1 MEKNNYL
8 ISEMKIE
15 DLENIK
21 DILEV
26 DFDEFWNYETLK
38 EELES
43 NFSKY
48 FIAKQNDNIVG
59 FAGLK
64 IILDEADLM
73 NIVTKKCCR
82 HEGIASNIMDKLIEY
97 CKQEKIKCINLE
109 VNIQNSI
116 AINFYKKYNF
126 KEVGLRKKYYD
137 NTYDAISPAI
147 KLIIAITAEHIVT
160 LKKLLYTLI
169 DVREGNII
177 KLEISI
183 APIIFTPI
191 TTVTAVK
198 IEINVL

>member
-21 DILEV
+21 DILET

-64 IILDEADLM
+64 IILDEA
-73 NIVTKKCCR
+73 
-82 HEGIASNIMDKLIEY
+82 
-97 CKQEKIKCINLE
+97 KI
-109 VNIQNSI
+109 
-116 AINFYKKYNF
+116 
-126 KEVGLRKKYYD
+126 
-137 NTYDAISPAI
+137 
-147 KLIIAITAEHIVT
+147 LIIVQA
-160 LKKLLYTLI
+160 
-169 DVREGNII
+169 
-177 KLEISI
+177 
-183 APIIFTPI
+183 
-191 TTVTAVK
+191 
-198 IEINVL
+198 

>member
-1 MEKNNYL
+1 MEKNNCL

-73 NIVTKKCCR
+73 MLC
-82 HEGIASNIMDKLIEY
+82 S
-97 CKQEKIKCINLE
+97 
-109 VNIQNSI
+109 
-116 AINFYKKYNF
+116 
-126 KEVGLRKKYYD
+126 
-137 NTYDAISPAI
+137 
-147 KLIIAITAEHIVT
+147 
-160 LKKLLYTLI
+160 
-169 DVREGNII
+169 
-177 KLEISI
+177 
-183 APIIFTPI
+183 
-191 TTVTAVK
+191 
-198 IEINVL
+198 

>member
-1 MEKNNYL
+1 MEKNNCL

-82 HEGIASNIMDKLIEY
+82 HEGIARKNKMYKFRGKYSKFY
-97 CKQEKIKCINLE
+97 CN
-109 VNIQNSI
+109 
-116 AINFYKKYNF
+116 
-126 KEVGLRKKYYD
+126 
-137 NTYDAISPAI
+137 
-147 KLIIAITAEHIVT
+147 
-160 LKKLLYTLI
+160 
-169 DVREGNII
+169 
-177 KLEISI
+177 
-183 APIIFTPI
+183 
-191 TTVTAVK
+191 
-198 IEINVL
+198 

>member
-8 ISEMKIE
+8 ISAMEIE

-21 DILEV
+21 DILET

-43 NFSKY
+43 NFSRY

-82 HEGIASNIMDKLIEY
+82 HEGIASNIMDKLIEH
-97 CKQEKIKCINLE
+97 CKQEKIKLVYGAKI
-109 VNIQNSI
+109 VD
-116 AINFYKKYNF
+116 
-126 KEVGLRKKYYD
+126 RK
-137 NTYDAISPAI
+137 
-147 KLIIAITAEHIVT
+147 
-160 LKKLLYTLI
+160 
-169 DVREGNII
+169 G
-177 KLEISI
+177 
-183 APIIFTPI
+183 
-191 TTVTAVK
+191 AVK
-198 IEINVL
+198 WAFRCSSCYGTIWLK

>member
-82 HEGIASNIMDKLIEY
+82 HEGIASNRVLQARKNKMYKFRGKYSKFY
-97 CKQEKIKCINLE
+97 CN
-109 VNIQNSI
+109 
-116 AINFYKKYNF
+116 
-126 KEVGLRKKYYD
+126 
-137 NTYDAISPAI
+137 
-147 KLIIAITAEHIVT
+147 
-160 LKKLLYTLI
+160 
-169 DVREGNII
+169 
-177 KLEISI
+177 
-183 APIIFTPI
+183 
-191 TTVTAVK
+191 
-198 IEINVL
+198 

>member
-21 DILEV
+21 DILET

-73 NIVTKKCCR
+73 
-82 HEGIASNIMDKLIEY
+82 L
-97 CKQEKIKCINLE
+97 
-109 VNIQNSI
+109 
-116 AINFYKKYNF
+116 
-126 KEVGLRKKYYD
+126 LRKNVAD
-137 NTYDAISPAI
+137 M
-147 KLIIAITAEHIVT
+147 
-160 LKKLLYTLI
+160 
-169 DVREGNII
+169 RE
-177 KLEISI
+177 
-183 APIIFTPI
+183 
-191 TTVTAVK
+191 
-198 IEINVL
+198 

>member
-73 NIVTKKCCR
+73 NIVTKNV
-82 HEGIASNIMDKLIEY
+82 ADM
-97 CKQEKIKCINLE
+97 
-109 VNIQNSI
+109 
-116 AINFYKKYNF
+116 
-126 KEVGLRKKYYD
+126 
-137 NTYDAISPAI
+137 
-147 KLIIAITAEHIVT
+147 
-160 LKKLLYTLI
+160 
-169 DVREGNII
+169 RE
-177 KLEISI
+177 
-183 APIIFTPI
+183 
-191 TTVTAVK
+191 
-198 IEINVL
+198 

>member
-126 KEVGLRKKYYD
+126 KENITPSGKQLALCSFK
-137 NTYDAISPAI
+137 
-147 KLIIAITAEHIVT
+147 IAFRHPKTH
-160 LKKLLYTLI
+160 
-169 DVREGNII
+169 R
-177 KLEISI
+177 KLE
-183 APIIFTPI
+183 F
-191 TTVTAVK
+191 K
-198 IEINVL
+198 IDKPFGLS

>member
-59 FAGLK
+59 FAGL
-64 IILDEADLM
+64 
-73 NIVTKKCCR
+73 
-82 HEGIASNIMDKLIEY
+82 
-97 CKQEKIKCINLE
+97 
-109 VNIQNSI
+109 
-116 AINFYKKYNF
+116 
-126 KEVGLRKKYYD
+126 
-137 NTYDAISPAI
+137 
-147 KLIIAITAEHIVT
+147 
-160 LKKLLYTLI
+160 
-169 DVREGNII
+169 
-177 KLEISI
+177 
-183 APIIFTPI
+183 
-191 TTVTAVK
+191 
-198 IEINVL
+198 

>member
-21 DILEV
+21 DILET

-73 NIVTKKCCR
+73 NI
-82 HEGIASNIMDKLIEY
+82 
-97 CKQEKIKCINLE
+97 
-109 VNIQNSI
+109 
-116 AINFYKKYNF
+116 
-126 KEVGLRKKYYD
+126 
-137 NTYDAISPAI
+137 
-147 KLIIAITAEHIVT
+147 
-160 LKKLLYTLI
+160 LY
-169 DVREGNII
+169 V
-177 KLEISI
+177 
-183 APIIFTPI
+183 F
-191 TTVTAVK
+191 
-198 IEINVL
+198 

>member
-21 DILEV
+21 DILET

-82 HEGIASNIMDKLIEY
+82 HEGIAIF
-97 CKQEKIKCINLE
+97 IKRSEEHTSEL
-109 VNIQNSI
+109 QSL
-116 AINFYKKYNF
+116 
-126 KEVGLRKKYYD
+126 VG
-137 NTYDAISPAI
+137 ISYA
-147 KLIIAITAEHIVT
+147 VFC
-160 LKKLLYTLI
+160 LKK
-169 DVREGNII
+169 
-177 KLEISI
+177 K
-183 APIIFTPI
+183 FF
-191 TTVTAVK
+191 
-198 IEINVL
+198 

>member
-1 MEKNNYL
+1 MEKNNCL

-73 NIVTKKCCR
+73 
-82 HEGIASNIMDKLIEY
+82 
-97 CKQEKIKCINLE
+97 
-109 VNIQNSI
+109 
-116 AINFYKKYNF
+116 
-126 KEVGLRKKYYD
+126 LRKNVAD
-137 NTYDAISPAI
+137 M
-147 KLIIAITAEHIVT
+147 
-160 LKKLLYTLI
+160 
-169 DVREGNII
+169 RE
-177 KLEISI
+177 
-183 APIIFTPI
+183 
-191 TTVTAVK
+191 
-198 IEINVL
+198 

>member
-1 MEKNNYL
+1 MEKNNCL

-64 IILDEADLM
+64 IILDEADL
-73 NIVTKKCCR
+73 
-82 HEGIASNIMDKLIEY
+82 
-97 CKQEKIKCINLE
+97 
-109 VNIQNSI
+109 
-116 AINFYKKYNF
+116 
-126 KEVGLRKKYYD
+126 RKNVAD
-137 NTYDAISPAI
+137 M
-147 KLIIAITAEHIVT
+147 
-160 LKKLLYTLI
+160 
-169 DVREGNII
+169 RE
-177 KLEISI
+177 
-183 APIIFTPI
+183 
-191 TTVTAVK
+191 
-198 IEINVL
+198 

>member
-21 DILEV
+21 DILET

-82 HEGIASNIMDKLIEY
+82 HEGIA
-97 CKQEKIKCINLE
+97 
-109 VNIQNSI
+109 
-116 AINFYKKYNF
+116 
-126 KEVGLRKKYYD
+126 
-137 NTYDAISPAI
+137 
-147 KLIIAITAEHIVT
+147 
-160 LKKLLYTLI
+160 
-169 DVREGNII
+169 
-177 KLEISI
+177 
-183 APIIFTPI
+183 
-191 TTVTAVK
+191 
-198 IEINVL
+198 

>member
-8 ISEMKIE
+8 ISAMKIE

-82 HEGIASNIMDKLIEY
+82 HESIAS
-97 CKQEKIKCINLE
+97 
-109 VNIQNSI
+109 
-116 AINFYKKYNF
+116 KK
-126 KEVGLRKKYYD
+126 K
-137 NTYDAISPAI
+137 
-147 KLIIAITAEHIVT
+147 
-160 LKKLLYTLI
+160 
-169 DVREGNII
+169 
-177 KLEISI
+177 
-183 APIIFTPI
+183 
-191 TTVTAVK
+191 
-198 IEINVL
+198 

>member
-21 DILEV
+21 EILEV

-82 HEGIASNIMDKLIEY
+82 H
-97 CKQEKIKCINLE
+97 
-109 VNIQNSI
+109 
-116 AINFYKKYNF
+116 
-126 KEVGLRKKYYD
+126 
-137 NTYDAISPAI
+137 
-147 KLIIAITAEHIVT
+147 
-160 LKKLLYTLI
+160 
-169 DVREGNII
+169 
-177 KLEISI
+177 
-183 APIIFTPI
+183 
-191 TTVTAVK
+191 
-198 IEINVL
+198 

>member
-73 NIVTKKCCR
+73 NI
-82 HEGIASNIMDKLIEY
+82 
-97 CKQEKIKCINLE
+97 
-109 VNIQNSI
+109 
-116 AINFYKKYNF
+116 
-126 KEVGLRKKYYD
+126 LRKNVAD
-137 NTYDAISPAI
+137 M
-147 KLIIAITAEHIVT
+147 
-160 LKKLLYTLI
+160 
-169 DVREGNII
+169 RE
-177 KLEISI
+177 
-183 APIIFTPI
+183 
-191 TTVTAVK
+191 
-198 IEINVL
+198 

>member
-15 DLENIK
+15 DLENIN
-21 DILEV
+21 DILET

-73 NIVTKKCCR
+73 NIVTKK
-82 HEGIASNIMDKLIEY
+82 
-97 CKQEKIKCINLE
+97 
-109 VNIQNSI
+109 
-116 AINFYKKYNF
+116 
-126 KEVGLRKKYYD
+126 
-137 NTYDAISPAI
+137 
-147 KLIIAITAEHIVT
+147 
-160 LKKLLYTLI
+160 
-169 DVREGNII
+169 
-177 KLEISI
+177 
-183 APIIFTPI
+183 
-191 TTVTAVK
+191 
-198 IEINVL
+198 

>member
-21 DILEV
+21 DILET

-64 IILDEADLM
+64 IILDKR
-73 NIVTKKCCR
+73 I
-82 HEGIASNIMDKLIEY
+82 
-97 CKQEKIKCINLE
+97 
-109 VNIQNSI
+109 
-116 AINFYKKYNF
+116 
-126 KEVGLRKKYYD
+126 
-137 NTYDAISPAI
+137 
-147 KLIIAITAEHIVT
+147 
-160 LKKLLYTLI
+160 
-169 DVREGNII
+169 
-177 KLEISI
+177 
-183 APIIFTPI
+183 
-191 TTVTAVK
+191 
-198 IEINVL
+198 

>member
-21 DILEV
+21 DILET

-64 IILDEADLM
+64 IILDEADF
-73 NIVTKKCCR
+73 N
-82 HEGIASNIMDKLIEY
+82 EY
-97 CKQEKIKCINLE
+97 CYEKML
-109 VNIQNSI
+109 Q
-116 AINFYKKYNF
+116 
-126 KEVGLRKKYYD
+126 
-137 NTYDAISPAI
+137 T
-147 KLIIAITAEHIVT
+147 
-160 LKKLLYTLI
+160 
-169 DVREGNII
+169 
-177 KLEISI
+177 
-183 APIIFTPI
+183 
-191 TTVTAVK
+191 
-198 IEINVL
+198 

>member
-59 FAGLK
+59 FAG
-64 IILDEADLM
+64 
-73 NIVTKKCCR
+73 
-82 HEGIASNIMDKLIEY
+82 
-97 CKQEKIKCINLE
+97 
-109 VNIQNSI
+109 
-116 AINFYKKYNF
+116 
-126 KEVGLRKKYYD
+126 
-137 NTYDAISPAI
+137 
-147 KLIIAITAEHIVT
+147 
-160 LKKLLYTLI
+160 
-169 DVREGNII
+169 
-177 KLEISI
+177 
-183 APIIFTPI
+183 
-191 TTVTAVK
+191 
-198 IEINVL
+198 

>member
-21 DILEV
+21 DILET

-97 CKQEKIKCINLE
+97 CKQEKNKMYKFRGKY
-109 VNIQNSI
+109 SK
-116 AINFYKKYNF
+116 FYCN
-126 KEVGLRKKYYD
+126 
-137 NTYDAISPAI
+137 
-147 KLIIAITAEHIVT
+147 
-160 LKKLLYTLI
+160 
-169 DVREGNII
+169 
-177 KLEISI
+177 
-183 APIIFTPI
+183 
-191 TTVTAVK
+191 
-198 IEINVL
+198 

>member
-48 FIAKQNDNIVG
+48 FIAKKNDNIVG

-64 IILDEADLM
+64 IILDEAD
-73 NIVTKKCCR
+73 
-82 HEGIASNIMDKLIEY
+82 
-97 CKQEKIKCINLE
+97 
-109 VNIQNSI
+109 
-116 AINFYKKYNF
+116 
-126 KEVGLRKKYYD
+126 
-137 NTYDAISPAI
+137 
-147 KLIIAITAEHIVT
+147 
-160 LKKLLYTLI
+160 
-169 DVREGNII
+169 
-177 KLEISI
+177 
-183 APIIFTPI
+183 
-191 TTVTAVK
+191 
-198 IEINVL
+198 

>member
-21 DILEV
+21 DILET

-82 HEGIASNIMDKLIEY
+82 HEILW
-97 CKQEKIKCINLE
+97 IN
-109 VNIQNSI
+109 
-116 AINFYKKYNF
+116 
-126 KEVGLRKKYYD
+126 
-137 NTYDAISPAI
+137 
-147 KLIIAITAEHIVT
+147 
-160 LKKLLYTLI
+160 
-169 DVREGNII
+169 
-177 KLEISI
+177 
-183 APIIFTPI
+183 
-191 TTVTAVK
+191 
-198 IEINVL
+198 

>member
-21 DILEV
+21 DILET

-73 NIVTKKCCR
+73 NIVTKK
-82 HEGIASNIMDKLIEY
+82 ML
-97 CKQEKIKCINLE
+97 Q
-109 VNIQNSI
+109 
-116 AINFYKKYNF
+116 
-126 KEVGLRKKYYD
+126 
-137 NTYDAISPAI
+137 T
-147 KLIIAITAEHIVT
+147 
-160 LKKLLYTLI
+160 
-169 DVREGNII
+169 
-177 KLEISI
+177 
-183 APIIFTPI
+183 
-191 TTVTAVK
+191 
-198 IEINVL
+198 